1 MQPSLNSKSY
11 NQLLRF
17 SATVIEGANNNNQH
31 LYKNISATSSVRNFK
46 LSKLLNEAVARRCS
60 VTKVF
65 LEILQNSQEN
75 KQLSGTGVFLV
86 FSCAF

>member
-17 SATVIEGANNNNQH
+17 SATVIEGANNNKH

-46 LSKLLNEAVARRCS
+46 LV
-60 VTKVF
+60 
-65 LEILQNSQEN
+65 NSHSAEGFCL
-75 KQLSGTGVFLV
+75 QLSKNNW
-86 FSCAF
+86 SNSANY

>member
-46 LSKLLNEAVARRCS
+46 LV
-60 VTKVF
+60 
-65 LEILQNSQEN
+65 NSHSAEGFCL
-75 KQLSGTGVFLV
+75 QLSKNNW
-86 FSCAF
+86 SNSANY